1 MNEHAAKHDVHE
13 LNNMYL
19 TLTVP
24 TGLNHKPHT
33 HLVITKVNLDSHN
46 DFPNENG
53 RFIFKTID

>member
-1 MNEHAAKHDVHE
+1 MNQHATKHQVHE

-24 TGLNHKPHT
+24 IGLNHKPHT
-33 HLVITKVNLDSHN
+33 HLVITKENLDSHN

-53 RFIFKTID
+53 RVHF